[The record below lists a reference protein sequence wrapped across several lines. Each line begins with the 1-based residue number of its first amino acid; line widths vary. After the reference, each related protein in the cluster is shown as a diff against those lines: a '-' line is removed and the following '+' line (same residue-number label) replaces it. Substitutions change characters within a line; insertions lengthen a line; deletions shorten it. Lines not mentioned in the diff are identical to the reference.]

1 MQLALTKRVEQL
13 VDCFLH
19 PETTTETTASLVG
32 RRPFSW
38 WLFLAAMWPKLLAFL
53 LLMIGWVFF
62 LRWYF

>member
-13 VDCFLH
+13 VECGWH